1 MVNNMTEI
9 IRGTTPT
16 IKYTFKK
23 VDTAD
28 LTTAYLTVRQG
39 NDIMIERD
47 ISTAEIAE
55 GYVSW
60 VLTQEE
66 TLSLAR
72 GAVIFMLNWKTA
84 DGTRGASEKR
94 RINVVE
100 NDKNEVI

>member
-1 MVNNMTEI
+1 MTEI

-23 VDTAD
+23 VDTAN
-28 LTTAYLTVRQG
+28 LTTAYLTIKQG
-39 NDIMIERD
+39 SDVMVEKS
-47 ISTAEIAE
+47 ISGAMRGE
-55 GYVSW
+55 GYIQW

-72 GAVIFMLNWKTA
+72 GAVTFMLNWKTA